1 MKILGVFLLKIFH
14 PIPFLCLLLLGCAG
28 VPTSRVRPYSW
39 DDPYWKAENF
49 VCKDPESVIVT
60 EGDLYRSYR
69 EVATIFTEGRPKN
82 KEEAFTLMRS
92 RLSKFGADAVIIK
105 RVLEAKGWTVE
116 AVISGSPVELAAALR
131 TAREENVSLD
141 LLACEK
147 SFATLPLI
155 TNFKTANPSFQSM
168 KVFSPQSYG
177 WPNFLKTSNLLNIA
191 NQIAVIAII
200 AIGMTLVII
209 TAGIDLSVGSLIAFS
224 AVLCCWFIREWMG
237 GPEATMIGM
246 IAASVLAI
254 IACAA
259 LGLFSGA
266 MVAYFGVPSF
276 VTSLGMMMV
285 ASGLAYMISGGL
297 SIYQI
302 PVSFDWL
309 GRGTGLLG
317 LPNAVVLMTI
327 LYLFAHFVMSR
338 TVSGR
343 YIYAV
348 GGNPEAAR
356 LSGVPVKKVLLWV
369 YATSGALAG
378 LGGMVMASQFRSG
391 DPKYGLMYELYVI
404 AAVVV
409 GGTSLAGGRGKV
421 FGTLIGAFIIAVI
434 QNGMNLTGVQ
444 SYTQKVVLG
453 LVLLAAVLLDMLK
466 KRGWRLTAQT

>member
-1 MKILGVFLLKIFH
+1 MKILKNLLSSDYGMLGVLVLLCVFFSVITYEEQH
-14 PIPFLCLLLLGCAG
+14 PVGEASAERLISRIANEFEKPGSIIIAG
-28 VPTSRVRPYSW
+28 RQS
-39 DDPYWKAENF
+39 DDGQNF
-49 VCKDPESVIVT
+49 VSHLDNELTK
-60 EGDLYRSYR
+60 EGWKV
-69 EVATIFTEGRPKN
+69 VA
-82 KEEAFTLMRS
+82 A
-92 RLSKFGADAVIIK
+92 
-105 RVLEAKGWTVE
+105 
-116 AVISGSPVELAAALR
+116 ISGSPVDLGKALR
-131 TAREENVSLD
+131 SAIEEKREVQ
-141 LLACEK
+141 LLACERT
-147 SFATLPLI
+147 FAGLPVVENLK
-155 TNFKTANPSFQSM
+155 NSNPLLHEM

-177 WPNFLKTSNLLNIA
+177 WPNFLKTSNLLNVA

-237 GPEATMIGM
+237 GLDASVAGM
-246 IAASVLAI
+246 IVASVLAI
-254 IACAA
+254 LGCGI
-259 LGLFSGA
+259 LGLFSGS
-266 MVAYFGVPSF
+266 MIAYFGVPSF
-276 VTSLGMMMV
+276 VASLGMMMV
-285 ASGLAYMISGGL
+285 ASGFAYMISGGL

-302 PVSFDWL
+302 PPSFDWL
-309 GRGTGLLG
+309 GRGDALG
-317 LPNAVVLMTI
+317 GIPNAVVLMAF
-327 LYLFAHFVMSR
+327 LYIVAHLVMSR
-338 TVSGR
+338 STAGR

-356 LSGVPVKKVLLWV
+356 LSGVPVKRILLWV
-369 YATSGALAG
+369 YTFSGALAG
-378 LGGMVMASQFRSG
+378 LGGVVMASQFRSG

-466 KRGWRLTAQT
+466 KRGWKLSS